1 MVRYRTKWAP
11 SGLNISRSPGD
22 TTRPSVGPPR
32 GALWCWRAV
41 ALLEHMQERPLAP
54 LRPASLFLPTLNRH
68 PAIKRLVLVVDDEPA
83 VRDVVARMLRDA
95 GYATIEL
102 ADGLEACNYLE
113 RTDAP
118 LDAIISDEVMPRL
131 RGSELVAKL
140 KDSRPE
146 LPIVLMSAS
155 SIDDLRARGLDQR
168 PVALLTKPFNQ
179 DRLVSIMQALLQADA
194 AN

>member
-1 MVRYRTKWAP
+1 
-11 SGLNISRSPGD
+11 
-22 TTRPSVGPPR
+22 
-32 GALWCWRAV
+32 
-41 ALLEHMQERPLAP
+41 
-54 LRPASLFLPTLNRH
+54 
-68 PAIKRLVLVVDDEPA
+68 
-83 VRDVVARMLRDA
+83 MLRDA

-113 RTDAP
+113 HTDAP

-140 KDSRPE
+140 KDTRPQ

-155 SIDDLRARGLDQR
+155 RIDDLRARGLDQG

-179 DRLVSIMQALLQADA
+179 DQLLSVMSLLRAGE

>member
-1 MVRYRTKWAP
+1 M
-11 SGLNISRSPGD
+11 D
-22 TTRPSVGPPR
+22 
-32 GALWCWRAV
+32 
-41 ALLEHMQERPLAP
+41 ERHLAP
-54 LRPASLFLPTLNRH
+54 LRAPLFLLTPNGH
-68 PAIKRLVLVVDDEPA
+68 PAIKHLVLVVDDEPA
-83 VRDVVARMLRDA
+83 VRAVVARMLRDA

-102 ADGLEACNYLE
+102 ADGGEACNYLE

-118 LDAIISDEVMPRL
+118 VDAIISDEVMPGL

-140 KDSRPE
+140 KDTRPE

-155 SIDDLRARGLDQR
+155 NIDDLRARGWDQR

-179 DRLVSIMQALLQADA
+179 DLLVSVMQALLQADA